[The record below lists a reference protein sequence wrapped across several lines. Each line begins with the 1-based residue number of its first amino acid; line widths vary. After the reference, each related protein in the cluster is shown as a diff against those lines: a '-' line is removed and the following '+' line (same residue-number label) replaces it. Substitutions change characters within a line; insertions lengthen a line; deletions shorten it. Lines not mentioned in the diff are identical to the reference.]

1 MRDIGKLW
9 AADTASGLGRGLTT
23 VAGPLLA
30 AALTS
35 DPVQIAGLMVAEQLP
50 WVLFALP
57 AGAIAD
63 RGHRRRLM
71 TAASL
76 IRLAAL
82 GALGLAVATG
92 HTGLPLLYGVFLLV
106 GCAGVLFENV
116 VMAMVPAA
124 VGDGS
129 LERANGRILATRT
142 LSESLLGPPLGGLL
156 FALAAWLPFAVDAVA
171 FAVVAALS
179 LALPAALGRVP
190 ARRAPVTL
198 RAAISDGLRWL
209 WRHRVLRC
217 LALMV
222 AVSNLMLGAVLSIL
236 VLLAQQRLGLGPF
249 GYGLLLTAA
258 GVGGIAGGLA
268 TARVVAAIGTG
279 TTIRAGLVVETLCAP
294 IMVVTT
300 SPVVVAAIMVV
311 LGMHLVTS
319 STIGATLRQSLAPP
333 DMLGRVHSAYRLL
346 TSVGMLLGAAAGGLL
361 ARQFGLTAP
370 FWLTF
375 FVIGALTVLV
385 WPVLDNATIAAARA
399 QARQTH

>member
-1 MRDIGKLW
+1 MGAFGRLW
-9 AADTASGLGRGLTT
+9 AAGTVSGLGNGVTT

-30 AALTS
+30 TTLTS
-35 DPVQIAGLMVAEQLP
+35 DPVRIAGLMVAEQLP

-63 RGHRRRLM
+63 RSDRRRLM
-71 TAASL
+71 TASSAV
-76 IRLAAL
+76 RLAAL
-82 GALGLAVATG
+82 GALGLAVASG

-116 VMAMVPAA
+116 STAMLPAA

-129 LERANGRILATRT
+129 LERANGRVLASRT
-142 LSESLLGPPLGGLL
+142 LCESLVGPPLGGLL
-156 FALAAWLPFAVDAVA
+156 FALAAWVPFAVDAVA
-171 FAVVAALS
+171 FAVVCVLS
-179 LALPAALGRVP
+179 LALPAAIGRVAAMGP
-190 ARRAPVTL
+190 RVAL
-198 RAAISDGLRWL
+198 RAAITGGLRWL

-222 AVSNLMLGAVLSIL
+222 AVSNLMLSAVLSIL

-249 GYGLLLTAA
+249 GFGLLLAA
-258 GVGGIAGGLA
+258 AAVGGIVGGLA
-268 TARVVAAIGTG
+268 TERVVAAIGTG
-279 TTIRAGLVVETLCAP
+279 TTIRTGLVIETLCAP
-294 IMVVTT
+294 LMVVTT
-300 SPVVVAAIMVV
+300 NPVVVGVIMVV

-346 TSVGMLLGAAAGGLL
+346 TSIGMLLGAALGGLL

-370 FWLTF
+370 FWLTLA
-375 FVIGALTVLV
+375 VIGTLTILV
-385 WPVLDNATIAAARA
+385 WPVLNNPTINAARA
-399 QARQTH
+399 EART